1 MKFNSERLSN
11 FEALRLLSIFLIVFY
26 HFLRWLVQ
34 DNSGFDWVRAL
45 WIPFHVGV
53 ICFVLISGYF
63 RIRPSSRGLLMLLGI
78 LFVYSIPDIV
88 RGVMHA
94 ESGYDILHSF
104 QFVSHSWYWFVIVY
118 LELYLISPLL
128 NTYFDHASIRGQ
140 WYLFGV
146 LALIA
151 IYFGWFSKET
161 SFAEGK
167 NLVNFMLI
175 YQTGH
180 LLKEYSSRW
189 KALDWKLLV
198 GSYLGLNVF
207 LVVSFMLTRGG
218 WLGSI
223 IWKLSFPYNSPLLL
237 LNASLLFILFG
248 KMEFHSRS
256 VNRLAKHSFAIY
268 LIHGMAILAVS
279 VERPF
284 VNAVFHHT
292 GNNVFL
298 TVPLLFVLA
307 CLIMFGCIAVDS
319 LLNPVWKWVDRQ
331 GGIIQER
338 LGF

>member
-1 MKFNSERLSN
+1 MRIGSARQSN
-11 FEALRLLSIFLIVFY
+11 FELLRLLSMFLIVFY

-34 DNSGFDWVRAL
+34 DNPGYDWVRAL
-45 WIPFHVGV
+45 WIPIHVGV
-53 ICFVLISGYF
+53 ICFLLISGFF
-63 RIRPSSRGLLMLLGI
+63 RIRPSSRGLLMLLGV
-78 LFVYSIPDIV
+78 LFVYSLPDIV
-88 RGVMHA
+88 RGIMHA

-104 QFVSHSWYWFVIVY
+104 QFVSHSWYWFVTIY
-118 LELYLISPLL
+118 LQLYLISPLL
-128 NTYFDHASIRGQ
+128 NTFFDHASLRGQ

-146 LALIA
+146 LALFA
-151 IYFGWFSKET
+151 IYFGCFAKET

-180 LLKEYSSRW
+180 LLKEYSFWW
-189 KALDWKLLV
+189 KALDLKLLV
-198 GSYLGLNVF
+198 VIWGGLNVSLVILF
-207 LVVSFMLTRGG
+207 LLTRGS
-218 WLGSI
+218 WLGDI
-223 IWKLSFPYNSPLLL
+223 IWKMSFPYNSPLLL
-237 LNASLLFILFG
+237 LNASLLFVIFG

-268 LIHGMAILAVS
+268 LIHGMAVLAVF

-284 VNAVFHHT
+284 VNAIFHQT

-319 LLNPVWKWVDRQ
+319 LLNPVWKWMDRQ
-331 GGIIQER
+331 GVNAQER